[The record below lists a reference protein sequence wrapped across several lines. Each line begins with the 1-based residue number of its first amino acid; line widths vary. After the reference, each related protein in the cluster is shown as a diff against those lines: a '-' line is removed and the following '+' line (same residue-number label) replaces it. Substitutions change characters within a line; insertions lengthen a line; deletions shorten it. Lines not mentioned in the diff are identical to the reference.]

1 MSDQNPTEE
10 FETRVRAALQADAEW
25 IQPGLDGLAR
35 IRERTAA
42 GTRSRRR
49 VWLVTAAA
57 GLATAAAV
65 AAGVV
70 ISGDVLDR
78 SAPPGPAGP
87 SQTPSTR
94 EVTVPVYYLGET
106 TTGLRLF
113 REFHR
118 VRTSEPEAVA
128 ALNQM
133 FSQPPSDPD
142 YSSPWP
148 AESRALSVERF
159 GGQITVDLSSPVLE
173 TNVARGTAD
182 LMTQQLVYTVQ
193 GALQSTD
200 PVQLLVEGGRVAD
213 ISGSPT
219 AEPLARADAHDV
231 QALTWVISPAEGATV
246 PSTFRVE
253 GIASAFEGNVV
264 WQLLRGSAV
273 VDEGF
278 TTTAEGQT
286 FSPYSFTVG
295 DVPAGDYTLR
305 VYQTSPEDG
314 SETFVDT
321 KSITVEE
328 TSR

>member
-1 MSDQNPTEE
+1 MSDHNPTEE
-10 FETRVRAALQADAEW
+10 FETRVRAALQEDGER
-25 IQPGLDGLAR
+25 IHPGLDGLAR
-35 IRERTAA
+35 IRERTATT
-42 GTRSRRR
+42 TRSRRR
-49 VWLVTAAA
+49 AWLVTAAA

-78 SAPPGPAGP
+78 SAPPDPV
-87 SQTPSTR
+87 TPPVR
-94 EVTVPVYYLGET
+94 EVTVPVYYLGDT
-106 TTGLRLF
+106 TAGLRLF

-118 VRTSEPEAVA
+118 VRTGDSEAVA
-128 ALNQM
+128 ALDQM

-148 AESRALSVERF
+148 DSSRTLSVERS

-173 TNVARGTAD
+173 TDVPRGTAD
-182 LMTQQLVYTVQ
+182 LMVQQLVYTVQ

-200 PVQLLVEGGRVAD
+200 PVQILVEGGRVAD

-219 AEPLARADAHDV
+219 AETLARADADEV
-231 QALTWVISPAEGATV
+231 QAQTWIISPVEGATV
-246 PSTFRVE
+246 PSTFGVE
-253 GIASAFEGNVV
+253 GTASAFEGNVL

-278 TTTAEGQT
+278 TTAAEGQT
-286 FSPYSFTVG
+286 FSPYSFTVR

-321 KSITVEE
+321 KSITV
-328 TSR
+328 R